1 MISSSIFPKSTL
13 HRPNRFRRLFLRGA
27 VPAMVPDNRATLL
40 PDGGDFF
47 TTLIDE
53 INRSESLLLLEFYTI
68 RSDRAGLI
76 FSEALISAVR
86 RGVRVLLIYDYIG
99 SFDTPSDY
107 FRQLRQAGIIC
118 RAFNP
123 PAFRRGLGWLDKRDH
138 RKMAVIDA
146 VRALVGGVNIG
157 SEYSGHGTDR
167 KWRDAGVVIE
177 GPAVA
182 ELCRLFR
189 ETWEHD
195 GDSFLTGR
203 RLPVTLPGQG
213 DAAVGIIGGSP
224 HPHRSVIRRTFRLA
238 IAGASRSVRVMTP
251 YFLPG
256 PRLIRSLLR
265 AARRGV
271 RVQLILPAISDVP
284 LVRLLSRGY
293 FHHLLT
299 NGIEIYERQQE
310 ILHAKVMLIDDHW
323 SVFGSANLDHRS
335 FKRNYEL
342 GVIIDSQA
350 FGGQV
355 AEMIENDLERSR
367 RITLYEHQGRGRL
380 IRLLEVIFSPIARFL

>member
-1 MISSSIFPKSTL
+1 
-13 HRPNRFRRLFLRGA
+13 
-27 VPAMVPDNRATLL
+27 MVPDNRATLL
-40 PDGGDFF
+40 PDGEDFF
-47 TTLIDE
+47 TALIDG
-53 INRSESLLLLEFYTI
+53 ISRAESLLLLEFYII
-68 RSDRAGLI
+68 RSDQAGLI
-76 FSEALISAVR
+76 FAEALAAAVR

-107 FRQLRQAGIIC
+107 FRQLRQAGILC

-138 RKMAVIDA
+138 RKMAVIDGF
-146 VRALVGGVNIG
+146 RALVGGVNIG
-157 SEYSGHGTDR
+157 SEYSGHGTAG
-167 KWRDAGVVIE
+167 KWRDAGVIIE
-177 GPAVA
+177 GPAVT

-195 GDSFLTGR
+195 GDSFPAGC
-203 RLPVTLPGQG
+203 RLPGYLPGQG
-213 DAAVGIIGGSP
+213 NAGVAIIGGSP
-224 HPHRSVIRRTFRLA
+224 HPHRSAIRRSFRLA
-238 IAGASRSVRVMTP
+238 IAGASGSVRVMTP

-271 RVQLILPAISDVP
+271 KVQLILPAISDVP

-293 FHHLLT
+293 FHLLLT
-299 NGIEIYERQQE
+299 NGVEIFERQQE

-342 GVIIDSQA
+342 GVIIDSQT

-367 RITLYEHQGRGRL
+367 RITLGEHQGRGWLVRL
-380 IRLLEVIFSPIARFL
+380 FEVVFSPIARFL